1 MRIAVCDDEEKD
13 LRQVTDL
20 LARFAPQLPVDC
32 FSSAEELLKAA
43 EDTFYSLIFL
53 DIKMREPDG
62 SLRQPDGF
70 MAAEKLMSRK
80 QKPLIVF
87 VTNSTEHSV
96 RGYDVAFHYLVKP
109 LREEKFKQVL
119 DRALHIL
126 KPQFFIHSSADSMLR
141 IPMSEIIYFES
152 RNYMLLVHT
161 AAETHKMK
169 KSLKTLE
176 KELCGTDFFR
186 IHASY
191 IVNLDEVTRISG
203 EDVQMSNGDVLRLS
217 RAKKKAFYEVFM
229 KNSSKNC
236 TVR

>member
-13 LRQVTDL
+13 LRQVTNL
-20 LARFAPQLPVDC
+20 LARFVPQLPVDC
-32 FSSAEELLKAA
+32 FTSAEKLLVAA
-43 EDTFYSLIFL
+43 EKTFYSLIFL

-70 MAAEKLMSRK
+70 TAAEKLMSRK
-80 QKPLIVF
+80 RKPLIVF

-109 LREEKFKQVL
+109 LREERFKQVL
-119 DRALHIL
+119 DRALHVL
-126 KPQFFIHSSADSMLR
+126 KPQFFTHSSSDSMLR

-161 AAETHKMK
+161 AAETHKMR
-169 KSLKTLE
+169 KSLKALE
-176 KELCGTDFFR
+176 QELYGTDFFR

-191 IVNLDEVTRISG
+191 IVNLNDVSRISG
-203 EDVQMSNGDVLRLS
+203 EDVQMSNGDILRIS
-217 RAKKKAFYEVFM
+217 RAKKKAFYEALTEYA
-229 KNSSKNC
+229 NRRN
-236 TVR
+236 

>member
-13 LRQVTDL
+13 LRRVTDL
-20 LARFAPQLPVDC
+20 LTQFAPQLSVDR

-43 EDTFYSLIFL
+43 DDTFYSLIFL

-70 MAAEKLMSRK
+70 TAAEKLMSHQ

-87 VTNSTEHSV
+87 VTKSTEHSV

-141 IPMSEIIYFES
+141 IPTSEIIYFES

-161 AAETHKMK
+161 ASETHKMK
-169 KSLKTLE
+169 RSLKTIE
-176 KELCGTDFFR
+176 QELCGSDFLR

-191 IVNLDEVTRISG
+191 IVNLNKVLRISK
-203 EDVQMSNGDVLRLS
+203 EEVEMSNGDVLRLS
-217 RAKKKAFYEVFM
+217 RTKKKELHAVLMEHA
-229 KNSSKNC
+229 SK
-236 TVR
+236 

>member
-13 LRQVTDL
+13 LRQVAGL

-32 FSSAEELLKAA
+32 FPSAEELLKAA
-43 EDTFYSLIFL
+43 EHTFYSLIFL
-53 DIKMREPDG
+53 DIKMRQPDG

-70 MAAEKLMSRK
+70 TAAEKLMSRK

-126 KPQFFIHSSADSMLR
+126 KPQFFLHSSADSVLR
-141 IPMSEIIYFES
+141 LPTSEIIYFES

-169 KSLKTLE
+169 KSLKALE

-191 IVNLDEVTRISG
+191 IVNLNEVIRISG

-217 RAKKKAFYEVFM
+217 RAKKKAFH
-229 KNSSKNC
+229 
-236 TVR
+236 TVLMEYARRNQ

>member
-13 LRQVTDL
+13 LREVTAL
-20 LARFAPQLPVDC
+20 LERFVPELPVDI
-32 FSSAEELLKAA
+32 FSSAEELLRAA

-70 MAAEKLMSRK
+70 SAAEKLMSRK
-80 QKPLIVF
+80 KKPLIVF

-109 LREEKFKQVL
+109 LQEEKFKQVL
-119 DRALHIL
+119 DRALHKL
-126 KPQFFIHSSADSMLR
+126 KPQFFTYSAADSMLR

-161 AAETHKMK
+161 AAETHKMR
-169 KSLKTLE
+169 KSLKALE
-176 KELCGTDFFR
+176 QELYGTDFFR

-191 IVNLDEVTRISG
+191 IVNLNYVSRISG
-203 EDVQMSNGDVLRLS
+203 EDVQMSNGDILRLS
-217 RAKKKAFYEVFM
+217 RAKKKAFYVTMTEYT
-229 KNSSKNC
+229 SRR
-236 TVR
+236 T

>member
-13 LRQVTDL
+13 LRQVTAL
-20 LARFAPQLPVDC
+20 LSRFAPQIPVDC
-32 FSSAEELLKAA
+32 FSSAEELLQAA
-43 EDTFYSLIFL
+43 EQTFYALIFL
-53 DIKMREPDG
+53 DIKMRQPDG

-70 MAAEKLMSRK
+70 TAAEKLMSRK

-109 LREEKFKQVL
+109 LREERFKQVL

-126 KPQFFIHSSADSMLR
+126 RPQFFTHTAADSVLR

-161 AAETHKMK
+161 AAETHKMR

-176 KELCGTDFFR
+176 AELCGTDFYR

-191 IVNLDEVTRISG
+191 MVNLNEVIRISG

-217 RAKKKAFYEVFM
+217 RAKKKEFHAVLVEYARR
-229 KNSSKNC
+229 NQ
-236 TVR
+236 